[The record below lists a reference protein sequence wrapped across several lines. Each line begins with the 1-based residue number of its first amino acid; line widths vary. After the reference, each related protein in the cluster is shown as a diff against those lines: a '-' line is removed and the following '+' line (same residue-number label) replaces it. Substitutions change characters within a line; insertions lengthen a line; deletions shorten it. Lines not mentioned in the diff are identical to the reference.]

1 MKACLFTLCES
12 SLAALPD
19 KGKSEFVRKAIL
31 AFCPASPSKGET
43 AAVKPYNPAEWKR
56 ENGFPSMPKHD
67 AYKVTDMMWRD
78 GVCINSP
85 PLHAFAGLSAYD
97 GAIWFE
103 FVRQWRMVWRD
114 PWPSLREWEAMG
126 KPRKPSE
133 GHRVSVPAVEPLPD
147 VVPAVAVASPLQGG
161 GVSSNVLDDI

>member
-1 MKACLFTLCES
+1 LKACLFTLCES

-31 AFCPASPSKGET
+31 AFCPTSPSKGET

-56 ENGFPSMPKHD
+56 ETGFPTMPRHD
-67 AYKVTDMMWRD
+67 AYKVTDMIWRD

-97 GAIWFE
+97 GAVWIE
-103 FVRQWRMVWRD
+103 YVRQWRMAWSD

-126 KPRKPSE
+126 KPRKPSQ
-133 GHRVSVPAVEPLPD
+133 GHLAIAEPAIAEPAIAD
-147 VVPAVAVASPLQGG
+147 SPLQGG
-161 GVSSNVLDDI
+161 GVSSNVLEEI